1 MGNSPMDS
9 RTTKQINDK
18 NIEYNDWSNYAQ
30 NTYMNTHRKTQNEI
44 RTAEGTGVNPT
55 TPYDNSLVQTSTNI
69 FIYANGCIVGMIQSF
84 NVNES
89 RNITKMQ
96 AIGWEGV
103 VQAVPN
109 NTEGGSISVSRM
121 ALYNSNLFNALGL
134 NKTGIPYNGNIGGR
148 VHNPTQDEAFKDNST
163 TVLDQYDNTPYGSK
177 ITENALNND
186 APCLQAF
193 RTLKDQRVPFEI
205 EVRTPTFVQNGQVE
219 TTKDGVTKVADNS
232 YYTERYIDC
241 WLSQYSKSYQ
251 VGNISVTET
260 ATIRYADV
268 Y

>member
-1 MGNSPMDS
+1 MAEYITDNMDDPGS
-9 RTTKQINDK
+9 KPNDIK
-18 NIEYNDWSNYAQ
+18 VNNTDIKVNDWSNYAQ

-44 RTAEGTGVNPT
+44 RIADPTGVQPSAPDT
-55 TPYDNSLVQTSTNI
+55 NSLVQTSTNI

-84 NVNES
+84 NVSES
-89 RNITKMQ
+89 RNITKAQ

-103 VQAVPN
+103 VQAIPN

-134 NKTGIPYNGNIGGR
+134 NKTGIPYNGYIGGR
-148 VHNPTQDEAFKDNST
+148 VHNPTLDKVVNDNDTEVFDS
-163 TVLDQYDNTPYGSK
+163 YEKESIYGSNPQN
-177 ITENALNND
+177 TSSN
-186 APCLQAF
+186 PCIEAF

-205 EVRTPTFVQNGQVE
+205 EVKTPTFVG
-219 TTKDGVTKVADNS
+219 TKSDGTADTQS